1 MGSLMPRALLGQRLV
16 GEAGWVFVGQALSA
30 LGTLVGLRL
39 VTEAVPPSVYGT
51 VALAVG
57 MVALAQG
64 VSAVPLMQAVLRF
77 YPEFESASE
86 GMLLRRALLR
96 SLRLPAAGSLLV
108 LIAVLAAW
116 LQTTS
121 EESLGVTALCG
132 VLFLVEVARSVE
144 LTLLNAKR
152 DQRTMAL
159 LVMADAWARP
169 VAAVVMVWL
178 AADSAAAVIGG
189 YLLGAV
195 APLAI
200 FYLFRRLTVV
210 AGPTAEEALAA
221 KRLWTYAKPLVPLPF
236 VGWVSG
242 QADRYLLAAV
252 VGMQPAGIYAA
263 LYGLA
268 SRPFLMLAAGIE
280 LALRQIYYGYVSAGN
295 RVEER
300 RTFWLWLAASLGASL
315 SLLLAIAL
323 FHQQI
328 AALLLAAEYRVHSA
342 LMIWIAAGYVLAA
355 VTQVV
360 ERVCYAL
367 HDTRGVLLV
376 QGAGAALSVVV
387 ALPMI
392 HWFGLEGAA
401 WAVPIYFGAQMV
413 LTLTRARWALQ
424 ARQSAPAATVT
435 PRLAETRHV

>member
-1 MGSLMPRALLGQRLV
+1 MLSERLV

-57 MVALAQG
+57 IVALAQG
-64 VSAVPLMQAVLRF
+64 LAAVPLMQAVLRF
-77 YPEFESASE
+77 YPDFDSAGE
-86 GMLLRRALLR
+86 HVLLRRALLR
-96 SLRLPAAGSLLV
+96 SLRLPVAGSLLV
-108 LIAVLAAW
+108 LVAVLSVWAW
-116 LQTTS
+116 QTA
-121 EESLGVTALCG
+121 EPLGLGALCG

-144 LTLLNAKR
+144 LTLLNAAR
-152 DQRTMAL
+152 DQRMMAL

-178 AADSAAAVIGG
+178 AADTAAAVIGG
-189 YLLGAV
+189 YLFGAI
-195 APLAI
+195 APLAF
-200 FYLFRRLTVV
+200 FYLLRRSAVV
-210 AGPTAEEALAA
+210 GRSTAVEAPAA
-221 KRLWTYAKPLVPLPF
+221 NRLWTYAKPLVPLPV
-236 VGWVSG
+236 VGWISG
-242 QADRYLLAAV
+242 QADRYLLASL
-252 VGMQPAGIYAA
+252 VGLQPAGIYAA
-263 LYGLA
+263 VYGLA

-280 LALRQIYYGYVSAGN
+280 LALRQVYYGYVSAGN
-295 RVEER
+295 RAEER

-323 FHQQI
+323 FHRPI

-355 VTQVV
+355 ATQVV
-360 ERVCYAL
+360 ERICYAL
-367 HDTRGVLLV
+367 HDTRGVLLA

-392 HWFGLEGAA
+392 HWFGVEGAA
-401 WAVPIYFGAQMV
+401 WAVPIYFGAQTA
-413 LTLTRARWALQ
+413 LTVARARWALQ
-424 ARQSAPAATVT
+424 SRQSAPAANGT
-435 PRLAETRHV
+435 PRLAETRHA